1 VVNGG
6 CRGVTK
12 YKLQLEATGSDR
24 EPLTRDTRIQVYIES
39 SPPSACSNEL
49 GIRALIAVCLQYCIA
64 FVIGVGL
71 AIDLRR
77 QPSFSARMRMA
88 VDVLRPS
95 QSEGSRKAL

>member
-1 VVNGG
+1 MVNGE

-12 YKLQLEATGSDR
+12 YKLRLEATGSDR
-24 EPLTRDTRIQVYIES
+24 EPLTRGTRIQVYIES
-39 SPPSACSNEL
+39 SLPSACSNEL

-71 AIDLRR
+71 AIDLGR
-77 QPSFSARMRMA
+77 QPSFSARMA
-88 VDVLRPS
+88 VDILRPS